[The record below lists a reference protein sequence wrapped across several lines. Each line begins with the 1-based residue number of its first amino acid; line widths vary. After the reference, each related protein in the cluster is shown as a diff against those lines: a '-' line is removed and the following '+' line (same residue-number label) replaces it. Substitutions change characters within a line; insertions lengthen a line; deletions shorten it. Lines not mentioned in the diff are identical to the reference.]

1 MVQQSQ
7 MTESFITKG
16 GLWVVTHN
24 VLSVAVV
31 VLGPAFHGQW
41 HHPAGIVVG
50 AALFLAGGALGIA
63 GVRALGANR
72 SPYPQPLAQAQL
84 VRTGVYR
91 WVRHPL
97 YGSLVLASLG
107 WALLWQSGA
116 ALLVTPLLAAV
127 LLAKSRREETWLR
140 QKFPEY
146 ASYAASTRRLIP
158 WVF

>member
-1 MVQQSQ
+1 MS
-7 MTESFITKG
+7 ESFITKG

-31 VLGPAFHGQW
+31 VLGPVFSGQW
-41 HHPAGIVVG
+41 HQPASVAVG
-50 AALFLAGGALGIA
+50 AVLFVAGGALGIA

-72 SPYPQPLAQAQL
+72 TPYPQPLAQAQL

-107 WALLWQSGA
+107 WALLWQSAA

-127 LLAKSRREETWLR
+127 LLAKSRREEEWLR
-140 QKFPEY
+140 LKFPEY
-146 ASYAASTRRLIP
+146 ADYSAATRRLIP

>member
-1 MVQQSQ
+1 MS
-7 MTESFITKG
+7 ESFINKG
-16 GLWVVTHN
+16 GLWVVTQN
-24 VLSVAVV
+24 LLSVAVV
-31 VLGPAFHGQW
+31 VPGPAFHGQW
-41 HHPAGIVVG
+41 HHPAGIAVG
-50 AALFLAGGALGIA
+50 AGLFVAGGALGIA

-91 WVRHPL
+91 RARHPL

-116 ALLVTPLLAAV
+116 TLLVTPLLTAM
-127 LLAKSRREETWLR
+127 LLAKSRREEMWLR

-146 ASYAASTRRLIP
+146 AAYAASTRRLIP

>member
-1 MVQQSQ
+1 MS
-7 MTESFITKG
+7 ESFIAKG
-16 GLWVVTHN
+16 GLWVAMQN
-24 VLSVAVV
+24 FFSAAVV

-41 HHPAGIVVG
+41 HNAAGITVG
-50 AALFLAGGALGIA
+50 AALFVAGGALGIA
-63 GVRALGANR
+63 GVRALGVNR

-107 WALLWQSGA
+107 WALLWQSAA
-116 ALLVTPLLAAV
+116 ALVATPLLAVV
-127 LLAKSRREETWLR
+127 LLAKSRREEMWLR

-146 ASYAASTRRLIP
+146 ASYAESTRRLIP

>member
-1 MVQQSQ
+1 MS
-7 MTESFITKG
+7 ESFITKG

-31 VLGPAFHGQW
+31 VLGPMFHGQW
-41 HHPAGIVVG
+41 HQPVGIAAGAV
-50 AALFLAGGALGIA
+50 LFLAGGALGIA

-97 YGSLVLASLG
+97 YGSLVLAAFG

-116 ALLVTPLLAAV
+116 ALLVTPLLVAV
-127 LLAKSRREETWLR
+127 LVAKSRREETWLR

-146 ASYAASTRRLIP
+146 ASYAAATRRLIP